1 MSKYISK
8 SVLLLL
14 ITVVLVCGLYPAAV
28 WAIGHVFFP
37 FQAEG
42 SLLTGPDGQV
52 VGSKLIAQP
61 FTKDEYFQP
70 RPSAASYDASASAS
84 STLAPSNY
92 ALRDRVARML
102 GPIVR
107 YRSGLKAG
115 QLVAPDIEAW
125 FQEDR
130 YQGQPGIVAQWA
142 DLHNGLATAWVNADS
157 THAAYVDD
165 WVKAHPTVVADWTKA
180 NPTTPQPKAADLA
193 VVFFETFSKEN
204 PGRFP
209 SAVNKTSADGKP
221 QTAIEPVK
229 DGSDIQSIF
238 FDMWRQDHPDA
249 DLQDVPGDM
258 VTTSGA
264 GLDPHITLQNAE
276 YQLDRVAAKWAADTK
291 RDPSVVRSE
300 VDQILQ
306 ANARAPFGG
315 LAGEEL
321 VNVLEVNL
329 ELRNRYG
336 APN

>member
-1 MSKYISK
+1 MRYISK
-8 SVLLLL
+8 SILLLL
-14 ITVVLVCGLYPAAV
+14 ITVVLVCGIYPAAV
-28 WAIGHVFFP
+28 WAVGRLFFP

-42 SLLTGPDGQV
+42 SLLIGPDGQP

-92 ALRDRVARML
+92 ALRDRVARTL
-102 GPIVR
+102 GPIVK
-107 YRSGLKAG
+107 YRSGTKAG
-115 QLVAPDIEAW
+115 QLVAPDVEAW

-130 YQGQPGIVAQWA
+130 YQGNPGTLSQWA
-142 DLHNGLATAWVNADS
+142 DLHNELATAWVNSDS
-157 THAAYVDD
+157 THAAYVDTWSSAHPAIVAQ
-165 WVKAHPTVVADWTKA
+165 WVKA
-180 NPTTPQPKAADLA
+180 NPGTPQPKASDLA

-209 SAVNKTSADGKP
+209 SAVTHVGADGKP
-221 QTAIEPVK
+221 QATIEPVK

-238 FDMWRQDHPDA
+238 FDMWRQDHPDT

-276 YQLDRVAAKWAADTK
+276 FQLDRVSAKWAADTQ
-291 RDPSVVRSE
+291 RDPSAVRAE
-300 VDQILQ
+300 IDRILQ
-306 ANARAPFGG
+306 ANAAAPFGG
-315 LAGEEL
+315 LAGEKL

-329 ELRNRYG
+329 KLRNRYG
-336 APN
+336 EPK

>member
-28 WAIGHVFFP
+28 WAISHVFFR

-84 STLAPSNY
+84 STLAPSNNV
-92 ALRDRVARML
+92 LRDRVARTL
-102 GPIVR
+102 GPIVK
-107 YRSGLKAG
+107 YRSGPKSG

-125 FQEDR
+125 FQQDR
-130 YQGQPGIVAQWA
+130 YQGNLGIVAQWA

-157 THAAYVDD
+157 THSAYVDD
-165 WVKAHPTVVADWTKA
+165 WVKAHPTVVADWIKA
-180 NPTTPQPKAADLA
+180 NPTTAQPKAADLA

-209 SAVNKTSADGKP
+209 SSVTKTGADGKA

-229 DGSDIQSIF
+229 DGSDIQSVF
-238 FDMWRQDHPDA
+238 FDMWRQDHPET

-258 VTTSGA
+258 VTTSGS
-264 GLDPHITLQNAE
+264 GLDPNITLDNAE
-276 YQLDRVAAKWAADTK
+276 FQLDRVAAKWASDTK
-291 RDPSVVRSE
+291 QYPVTVRHE
-300 VDQILQ
+300 IEKILQ
-306 ANARAPFGG
+306 ANASAPFGG
-315 LAGEEL
+315 LAGEKM